1 LKIKVDISSK
11 QRLLIF
17 LIKNLTLFFVFCVF
31 YLDLDEPSLMDKLLP
46 PQALGVL
53 MQNVKYFIQ
62 DKGAL

>member
-1 LKIKVDISSK
+1 
-11 QRLLIF
+11 